1 MFLKIPI
8 KITW

>member
-8 KITW
+8 